1 MNSQGDENVRRVR
14 SSVGMIDMT
23 SSCSKE
29 SRIRQDTERLEE
41 QVLSEYTR
49 MLKTLNRISRASYK
63 LSLDPP
69 QILESFL
76 PIKKQFGLVL
86 TLLKASVW
94 SFLVQKQQQD

>member
-1 MNSQGDENVRRVR
+1 MK
-14 SSVGMIDMT
+14 

-41 QVLSEYTR
+41 QVLSEYRR
-49 MLKTLNRISRASYK
+49 MLKTLNRISRASYE

-76 PIKKQFGLVL
+76 PIEKQFGLVL

-94 SFLVQKQQQD
+94 SFLVQKQQQDRS

>member
-14 SSVGMIDMT
+14 SSGGMIDMT

-49 MLKTLNRISRASYK
+49 MLKTLNRISRASYE

-76 PIKKQFGLVL
+76 PIEKQFGLVL